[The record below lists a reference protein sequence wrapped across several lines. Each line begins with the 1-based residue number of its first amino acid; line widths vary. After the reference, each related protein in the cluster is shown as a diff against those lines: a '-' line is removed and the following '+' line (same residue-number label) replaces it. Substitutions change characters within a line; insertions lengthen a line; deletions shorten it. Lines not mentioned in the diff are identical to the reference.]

1 MMGESVILIGPP
13 GAGKTT
19 VGKDLAELLQR
30 DFIDT
35 DSEIEKIASKK
46 IADIFYDEGEP
57 YFRNLEEKVV
67 LFSLKLKD
75 SIISLGGG
83 AVMSLSVEKALG
95 NHNLVVF
102 LDVGISAAAPRIGF
116 NKERPMLM
124 VNPRQQWQELMVKR
138 RPIYQSL
145 ATLSLDTTEK
155 SPRQIAIEIA
165 ASLNLPIIESS
176 EETKKIVTP

>member
-1 MMGESVILIGPP
+1 MSESVILIGPP

-19 VGKDLAELLQR
+19 VGKELAELLQR
-30 DFIDT
+30 EFIDT

-46 IADIFYDEGEP
+46 IADIFYDDGEP
-57 YFRNLEEKVV
+57 YFRSLEEKVV
-67 LFSLKLKD
+67 LYSLKLKN

-83 AVMSLSVEKALG
+83 SVMNLPVEKALG
-95 NHNLVVF
+95 GHDLVVF
-102 LDVGISAAAPRIGF
+102 LDVSISAAAPRIGF

-145 ATLSLDTTEK
+145 AAITLDTTEK
-155 SPRQIAIEIA
+155 TPHQIALEIA
-165 ASLNLPIIESS
+165 ASLNLPIFERDVDDQRKLTSS
-176 EETKKIVTP
+176 